1 MKVAHVI
8 TDLNV
13 GGAETMLYKLLSGT
27 DKSYFDELVV
37 SLTTYGPVAE
47 RIRKL
52 GIEVKCLGLKRGV
65 PDPLGVLKLRRILK
79 QEKIDLIQTW
89 MYHADLIGGLAAKMA
104 GIPVIWNIRNSTLD
118 SQVKWTTRM
127 TVKTSA
133 RLSPLIPE
141 KIICCSTEA
150 CRIHVKQ
157 GYMMKKMVVI
167 PNGFDLAIF
176 TPNRTARANLR
187 QELGLAPDTL
197 LIGNIARY
205 DPQKDHK
212 TFLQAVAEIYDDI
225 PRVHFV
231 FAGDG
236 ISWDNDELVG
246 YIYSYGIK
254 ETCHL
259 LGRRD
264 DIPYLTSALDISC
277 LSSSYGEA
285 FPNVL
290 GEAMA
295 CGVPCV
301 TTDVGDSALIVGD
314 TGIVVP
320 PQIPKALA
328 EAWKQMIEM
337 GDAGRRALGEKA
349 RKRVQN
355 KFNLLDIVSRYEEL
369 YRQILA

>member
-1 MKVAHVI
+1 MKIVHII

-27 DKSYFDELVV
+27 DKSYFDEVVV

-47 RIRKL
+47 RIEKL
-52 GIEVKCLGLKRGV
+52 GIKVSCLGLKRGV
-65 PDPLGVLKLRRILK
+65 PNPLGVWKLRRILEH
-79 QEKIDLIQTW
+79 EKADLVQTW

-118 SQVKWTTRM
+118 SQVRWTTLM
-127 TVKTSA
+127 TLKMSA
-133 RLSPLIPE
+133 RLSSFVPE
-141 KIICCSTEA
+141 RIICCSEEA
-150 CRIHVKQ
+150 CRIHVEK
-157 GYMMKKMVVI
+157 GYAMEKMVVI
-167 PNGFDLAIF
+167 PNGFDLGVFI
-176 TPNRTARANLR
+176 PNITARVSLR
-187 QELGLAPDTL
+187 QELGLEPDTL

-212 TFLQAVAEIYDDI
+212 TFFQAVAEIHNEI
-225 PRVHFV
+225 PGVHFV

-236 ISWDNDELVG
+236 ISWDNEELVG
-246 YIYSYGIK
+246 YIHSFGIK
-254 ETCHL
+254 EICHL

-264 DIPYLTSALDISC
+264 DIPNLTSALDISC
-277 LSSSYGEA
+277 LSSYGEA

-320 PQIPKALA
+320 AQNPKALA
-328 EAWKQMIEM
+328 EAWRKMIET
-337 GDAGRRALGEKA
+337 GDAGRKALGEKA
-349 RKRVQN
+349 RKRVQDN
-355 KFNLLDIVSRYEEL
+355 FNLLDIVGRYEDL
-369 YRQILA
+369 YREILT